1 MNMDMFGK
9 SDPYATLQIS
19 NGEKMQTQT
28 INDRD
33 NPEWKFIADFPIDMA
48 EGQQLKVEVF
58 DEDDIGMIFFRLCET
73 AGILVK
79 PSFHCLSAVLS
90 LKRAKVFYGCQ
101 LSCQTVI
108 RQMSNYHNYIRFVI
122 CCTTYVT

>member
-48 EGQQLKVEVF
+48 EGHQLKVEVF
-58 DEDDIGMIFFRLCET
+58 DEDDIGTHNFLGC
-73 AGILVK
+73 VK
-79 PSFHCLSAVLS
+79 LQAFS
-90 LKRAKVFYGCQ
+90 
-101 LSCQTVI
+101 
-108 RQMSNYHNYIRFVI
+108 
-122 CCTTYVT
+122 

>member
-33 NPEWKFIADFPIDMA
+33 NPEWNFIADFPIDMA
-48 EGQQLKVEVF
+48 EGHQLKVEVF
-58 DEDDIGMIFFRLCET
+58 DEDDIGMIFLGCARL
-73 AGILVK
+73 
-79 PSFHCLSAVLS
+79 
-90 LKRAKVFYGCQ
+90 RAF
-101 LSCQTVI
+101 S
-108 RQMSNYHNYIRFVI
+108 
-122 CCTTYVT
+122 